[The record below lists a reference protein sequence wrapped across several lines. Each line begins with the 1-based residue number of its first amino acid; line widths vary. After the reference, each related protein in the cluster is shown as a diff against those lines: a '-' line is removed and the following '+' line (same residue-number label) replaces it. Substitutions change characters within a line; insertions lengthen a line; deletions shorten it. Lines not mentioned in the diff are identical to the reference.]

1 MKKETKKKGLKKSE
15 FKSLDELKTMMSE
28 RVQTRFNCITGKYE
42 CRWLER
48 MEDDQPVEVP
58 GSKEF
63 AREWHD
69 MSDREENTLWRL
81 VCPKGERRMGELLN
95 VLYSD
100 ASPRC
105 NPLQQYILDS
115 VEHLDF
121 EEDTIAELASH
132 VHVILPRT
140 ADDEGAGEA
149 DYLRRCQE
157 EQQRFVDHF
166 KRWLVGMVASV
177 TFDEVVNNV
186 VLVLIGEQGTY
197 KSTFF
202 ARLLPP
208 ELRQYFMVKTDNTLL
223 GKDDRMQL
231 ARNMLICLEE
241 IDALS
246 IKELNQLKAMIT
258 MPVIKDRPAYA
269 RNYVN
274 LPRIASLCATGNNE
288 SFLNDPTGSRRWL
301 PFLIDQI
308 DDPRTYDIN
317 YEKLYSQAF
326 YLANTKD
333 YRYWF
338 TQDEIKEQNEHN
350 KRFET
355 ECIEEQLIMKYYAM
369 PTSSDTG
376 VYLTSSEI
384 LEKINGGIKKPL
396 SNQRIGRVMKKL
408 DFPLKRIRG
417 VNKYLVKELQYADI
431 QEIKSREVLAEDGM
445 VF

>member
-15 FKSLDELKTMMSE
+15 LKSLDELKTLISE
-28 RVQTRFNCITGKYE
+28 RVQTRFNSITGKYE

-48 MEDDQPVEVP
+48 MEDDQPAEVP
-58 GSKEF
+58 GATEF
-63 AREWHD
+63 TREWHD
-69 MSDREENTLWRL
+69 MTDREENTLWRL
-81 VCPKGERRMGELLN
+81 VCPKGERRLGDMLS

-100 ASPRC
+100 ASPRI
-105 NPLQQYILDS
+105 NPLRAYISDS
-115 VEHLDF
+115 LQHVDF
-121 EEDTIAELASH
+121 EVDTIAELAAH
-132 VHVILPRT
+132 VHVTLPRT
-140 ADDEGAGEA
+140 ADDEGPGEA
-149 DYLRRCQE
+149 DYLRRCRKEQE
-157 EQQRFVDHF
+157 RFAEHF

-177 TFDEVVNNV
+177 WFDEVVNNV

-202 ARLLPP
+202 AKLLPP
-208 ELRQYFMVKTDNTLL
+208 ELRQYFMVKTDNTVLN
-223 GKDDRMQL
+223 KDDRLQL
-231 ARNMLICLEE
+231 AKNMLICLEE

-246 IKELNQLKAMIT
+246 VKELNQLKAMIT

-288 SFLNDPTGSRRWL
+288 CFLNDPTGSRRWL
-301 PFLIDQI
+301 PFLIDHI

-326 YLANTKD
+326 YLAASGT
-333 YRYWF
+333 YQYWF
-338 TQDEIKEQNEHN
+338 TQEEIKEQNEHN

-355 ECIEEQLIMKYYAM
+355 ECIEEQLIMKYYAQ

-376 VYLTSSEI
+376 VYLTSTEI

-396 SNQRIGRVMKKL
+396 STVKIGRSMKKMGYN
-408 DFPLKRIRG
+408 LKILNG
-417 VNKYLVKELQYADI
+417 CKKYHVRELQYTEI
-431 QEIKSREVLAEDGM
+431 QQIKSREVYAEDAT

>member
-1 MKKETKKKGLKKSE
+1 MQ
-15 FKSLDELKTMMSE
+15 KSLDELKTLISE
-28 RVQTRFNCITGKYE
+28 RVQTRFNSITGKYE

-48 MEDDQPVEVP
+48 MEYDQPVEVP

-69 MSDREENTLWRL
+69 MTDREENTLWRL
-81 VCPKGERRMGELLN
+81 VCPKGERRMTEMLSVLN
-95 VLYSD
+95 SD
-100 ASPRC
+100 ASPRY
-105 NPLQQYILDS
+105 NPLRSYINDTLAYIDY
-115 VEHLDF
+115 ET
-121 EEDTIAELASH
+121 DTIAELASH
-132 VHVILPRT
+132 VHVTLPRT
-140 ADDEGAGEA
+140 ADDEGPGEA
-149 DYLRRCQE
+149 DYLRRCRE
-157 EQQRFVDHF
+157 EQERFTDH
-166 KRWLVGMVASV
+166 
-177 TFDEVVNNV
+177 T

-208 ELRQYFMVKTDNTLL
+208 ELRQYYMVKTDNTVL
-223 GKDDRMQL
+223 GKDDRLQL
-231 ARNMLICLEE
+231 AKNMLICLEE

-246 IKELNQLKAMIT
+246 VKELNQLKAMIT

-301 PFLIDQI
+301 PFLIDHI
-308 DDPRTYDIN
+308 DDPRTYDID

-326 YLANTKD
+326 HLAAIGT
-333 YRYWF
+333 YQYWF
-338 TQDEIKEQNEHN
+338 TQDEIKVQNEHN

-355 ECIEEQLIMKYYAM
+355 ECIEEQLIMKYYAQ

-396 SNQRIGRVMKKL
+396 STVKIGRIMNKMGYDVKIL
-408 DFPLKRIRG
+408 DGFR
-417 VNKYLVKELQYADI
+417 KYRVKELQYADI
-431 QEIKSREVLAEDGM
+431 QEIKSREVLMEDSSA
-445 VF
+445 F

>member
-1 MKKETKKKGLKKSE
+1 MKKETKKKGLKKSVQ
-15 FKSLDELKTMMSE
+15 KSLDELKTLISE
-28 RVQTRFNCITGKYE
+28 RVQTRFNSITGKNE

-69 MSDREENTLWRL
+69 MTDREENTLWRL
-81 VCPKGERRMGELLN
+81 VCPKGERRMTEMLSVLN
-95 VLYSD
+95 SD
-100 ASPRC
+100 ASPRY
-105 NPLQQYILDS
+105 NPLRSYINDTLAYIDY
-115 VEHLDF
+115 ET
-121 EEDTIAELASH
+121 DTIAELASH
-132 VHVILPRT
+132 VHVTLPRT
-140 ADDEGAGEA
+140 ADDEGPGEA
-149 DYLRRCQE
+149 DYLQRCRE
-157 EQQRFVDHF
+157 EQERFADHF
-166 KRWLVGMVASV
+166 KRWLVNMVASV
-177 TFDEVVNNV
+177 VFDEVINHT

-208 ELRQYFMVKTDNTLL
+208 ELRQYYMVKTDNTVL
-223 GKDDRMQL
+223 GKDDRLQL
-231 ARNMLICLEE
+231 AKNMLICLEE

-246 IKELNQLKAMIT
+246 VKELNQLKAMIT

-269 RNYVN
+269 RNNVN

-301 PFLIDQI
+301 PFLIDHI
-308 DDPRTYDIN
+308 DDPRTYDID

-326 YLANTKD
+326 HLAAIGT
-333 YRYWF
+333 YQYWF
-338 TQDEIKEQNEHN
+338 TQDEIKVQNEHN

-355 ECIEEQLIMKYYAM
+355 ECIEEQLIMKYYAQ

-376 VYLTSSEI
+376 VYLTSAEI

-396 SNQRIGRVMKKL
+396 STVKIGRIMNKL
-408 DFPLKRIRG
+408 GYSIRKSNG
-417 VNKYLVKELQYADI
+417 FNKYHVCELQYVDI
-431 QEIKSREVLAEDGM
+431 QQNRQKELAELDSSA
-445 VF
+445 F